1 MYSGVNYGKLNMSAK
16 TVHAGFL
23 VACNHNLTLVSKAPV
38 ISVTRAV
45 LADVQARG
53 RGDFAFMAKHHYHK
67 IDFSGDVMCAKC
79 GSWFIPVELSGDEV
93 TCPNCR
99 RITRQAKDRAKLDF
113 SKLEAA
119 WAKLMYDHAD
129 QFTSEGFVYF
139 IRGRMTRRVKV
150 GYTSGNAYS
159 RMMDMRTGSPDLLEL
174 LGVVDAT
181 MVIEKELHSILEPY
195 HSHGEWFDGNVALSK
210 FIRRYTYLPPKPSF
224 VTDQR
229 SKFIETG
236 YAATPIP
243 IETAREGSNIA
254 KTPETAL
261 LEPHTRF
268 VIFSTRPNWILKST
282 IEWLD
287 ALSA

>member
-1 MYSGVNYGKLNMSAK
+1 MYSGANYGKLNMSAK

-99 RITRQAKDRAKLDF
+99 RITRQAKDRAKLNYA
-113 SKLEAA
+113 KLEAS
-119 WAKLMYDHAD
+119 WIRLMAEYASE
-129 QFTSEGFVYF
+129 FTGDEHVYF
-139 IRGRMTRRVKV
+139 VRGRMTRRVKV
-150 GYTSGNAYS
+150 GYTSGNAYN
-159 RMMDMRTGSPDLLEL
+159 RLMDMRVGSPDLLEL
-174 LGVVDAT
+174 LGVIDAP
-181 MVIEKELHSILEPY
+181 MVIEQELHVILEPY
-195 HSHGEWFDGNVALSK
+195 HSHGEWFDGNAALTK
-210 FIRRYTYLPPKPSF
+210 FIKKYTYLPPKPRF

-229 SKFIETG
+229 IKFTG
-236 YAATPIP
+236 SAASTPQRL
-243 IETAREGSNIA
+243 IETAREGSDIA
-254 KTPETAL
+254 KTSETAL